1 MPLIRVQTAPFA
13 LADAEALSAGRTD
26 IGALAIFVGQ
36 MRDLNEGAAV
46 SAMELDHYPGMT
58 EKALEAIAAEAM
70 ARFPIQDCLIIHR
83 VGVLRPADPI
93 VLVAAVSAHR
103 DAAFDAARFIMDYL
117 KTDAPFWKKETTI
130 DGARWVDARASDALA
145 KTRWR

>member
-70 ARFPIQDCLIIHR
+70 ARFPIQDCLLIHR
-83 VGVLRPADPI
+83 VGVLRPSDPI

-103 DAAFDAARFIMDYL
+103 DAAFDAARFIMDHL
-117 KTDAPFWKKETTI
+117 KTDAPFWKKETTV